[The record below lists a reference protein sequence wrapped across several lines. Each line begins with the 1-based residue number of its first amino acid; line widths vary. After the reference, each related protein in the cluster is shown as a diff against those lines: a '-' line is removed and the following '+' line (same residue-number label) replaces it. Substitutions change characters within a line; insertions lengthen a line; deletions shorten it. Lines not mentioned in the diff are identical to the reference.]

1 MMKQRAFTLIE
12 LLVVVAI
19 IGILAAVGVVAYNG
33 YTSAAKAN
41 VAKDNHKTVF
51 KFIQTSFMKCEMGE
65 KLILDVNIGD
75 ICGGSISSV
84 ANSFAEYF
92 RVNGMNNPYGEK
104 DHTGHWSGIKMNQFL
119 CSTSALGSVCL
130 KVSADDILVETEWKQ
145 NTRIKNIFYRSDR

>member
-1 MMKQRAFTLIE
+1 MKRNGFTLIE

-33 YTSAAKAN
+33 YTSAAKAS

-65 KLILDVNIGD
+65 KLILHVDIGD
-75 ICGGSISSV
+75 ICGGSTSKV
-84 ANSFAEYF
+84 ANSFYEYF
-92 RVNGMNNPYGEK
+92 RLNGMNNPYGDAK
-104 DHTGHWSGIKMNQFL
+104 GYWSGIKMNQFL